1 MKQQTIRRNKN
12 GNSSLHDYN
21 CKRKKAFNSNVKH
34 AVITI
39 FFLENKVAN
48 YQTTLTCQLPG
59 KTKVFNNNGF

>member
-1 MKQQTIRRNKN
+1 MKQQTIKRNKN

-39 FFLENKVAN
+39 FFLEKKVAN
-48 YQTTLTCQLPG
+48 YQTTISC
-59 KTKVFNNNGF
+59 